1 MANISISDLRP
12 AGVDFFSDSES
23 YLNEITESEINSI
36 IGASTFLF
44 PIVIRVAIPYVCNIV
59 IKIGK

>member
-12 AGVDFFSDSES
+12 AGVDFFSDSEN

-36 IGASTFLF
+36 TGASRRPLPLRPT
-44 PIVIRVAIPYVCNIV
+44 VCPPRR
-59 IKIGK
+59 